1 VRARTT
7 PDLEDLI
14 QRLREKAEVY
24 TTTTVVLSV
33 PFEGRP
39 LRPPPT

>member
-1 VRARTT
+1 VRTT
-7 PDLEDLI
+7 TALEDLI
-14 QRLREKAEVY
+14 RTLREKAEVN

-39 LRPPPT
+39 LRPGPTI